1 MRPDSIEP
9 GWWLLP
15 IKRRRRIHYLV
26 YIWLVD
32 LAQTFIFGLA
42 IIGTIWVML
51 TVVLWIFPISSE
63 PTLVDV
69 LRSQWEWL
77 HRLRIY

>member
-1 MRPDSIEP
+1 
-9 GWWLLP
+9 
-15 IKRRRRIHYLV
+15 LV